1 MPRPQPQLIAGGNI
15 LPGRFVKL
23 STSADFTGLQATA
36 NDRILGVSGLGSNYP
51 PLSDLVGTNYHAQ
64 AGDPIDLKGDG
75 EIVQVLAG
83 DVITRGDRLKSD
95 AYGAAV
101 PIATTGT
108 TIQQIGAVA
117 LQSAIANEYVWV
129 QVTANR
135 SERPALT

>member
-23 STSADFTGLQATA
+23 STAADFTGLQATA
-36 NDRILGVSGLGSNYP
+36 NAAILGVAGLGANYP

-75 EIVQVLAG
+75 EVVQVIAG
-83 DVITRGDRLKSD
+83 DTISPGDRLKSD
-95 AYGAAV
+95 GNGAAV
-101 PIATTGT
+101 PIASTGT
-108 TIQQIGAVA
+108 TIQHYGAVA
-117 LQSAIANEYVWV
+117 LQEAVAGDFVWV

-135 SERPALT
+135 SERPALA